1 MEGEYEPDIRNQD
14 RAFRDMVPLKHIV
27 RERHMRQTKGSYG
40 VPPQDLLHK
49 RIDVREGRP
58 VGESAS
64 RGRVAMRRA
73 MRVRNHAS
81 AAAMYC

>member
-14 RAFRDMVPLKHIV
+14 RVFRDTVPLKNVV

-49 RIDVREGRP
+49 RVDVR
-58 VGESAS
+58 
-64 RGRVAMRRA
+64 
-73 MRVRNHAS
+73 
-81 AAAMYC
+81 